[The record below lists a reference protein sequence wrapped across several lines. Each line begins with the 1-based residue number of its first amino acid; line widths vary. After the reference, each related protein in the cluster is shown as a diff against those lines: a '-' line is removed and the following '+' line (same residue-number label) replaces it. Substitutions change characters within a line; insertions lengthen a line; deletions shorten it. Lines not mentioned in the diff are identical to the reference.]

1 VRQWLS
7 GQVDPGRLFVVAP
20 TLKPDGIQEK
30 GKTIRVDL
38 SLK

>member
-20 TLKPDGIQEK
+20 TLTADGIEDQRQ
-30 GKTIRVDL
+30 TTRVDL

>member
-20 TLKPDGIQEK
+20 TLEADGIKDK
-30 GKTIRVDL
+30 GKTTRVDL